1 MTENYSLSEQETN
14 INYDRLEGMAVV
26 YTANP
31 TDIRKLDKLFENR
44 GNEMQLREKTECSRT
59 YLVPK
64 KWIKIRPSMIIS
76 EEKRKELSER
86 GKLAMQNLHKK
97 HGESPTN

>member
-1 MTENYSLSEQETN
+1 
-14 INYDRLEGMAVV
+14 
-26 YTANP
+26 
-31 TDIRKLDKLFENR
+31 
-44 GNEMQLREKTECSRT
+44 MQLREKTECSMT

>member
-44 GNEMQLREKTECSRT
+44 GDEMELREKTECSRT

-64 KWIKIRPSMIIS
+64 KWIKITPSRILS
-76 EEKRKELSER
+76 EEQKAEIRNRFQKS
-86 GKLAMQNLHKK
+86 KN
-97 HGESPTN
+97 T

>member
-1 MTENYSLSEQETN
+1 MAENYSLGEQETN

-44 GNEMQLREKTECSRT
+44 GDEMELREKTECSRT

-64 KWIKIRPSMIIS
+64 KWIKITPSRILS
-76 EEKRKELSER
+76 EEQKAEIRNRFQKS
-86 GKLAMQNLHKK
+86 KN
-97 HGESPTN
+97 T